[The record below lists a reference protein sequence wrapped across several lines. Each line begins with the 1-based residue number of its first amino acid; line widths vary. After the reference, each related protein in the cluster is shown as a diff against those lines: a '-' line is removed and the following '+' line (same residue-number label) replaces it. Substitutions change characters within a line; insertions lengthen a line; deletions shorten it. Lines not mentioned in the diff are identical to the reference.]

1 MPESVQPSPADLPRL
16 SEEADRI
23 LRAMRRIVRSV
34 TIHSKRLFRQTGLT
48 LPQTLCLR
56 AIDAAGD
63 KPVTAATIA
72 RQIQL
77 SPATI
82 TGILDRLERG
92 GMLQRERDSRDRR
105 KVYLKL
111 TAKGQQWLLSLPLS
125 LQDRVVQRLN
135 DLSEQERRDLLN
147 SLEQLV
153 DMIDA
158 SSLDASPL
166 LVPGE
171 DARQAAEEG

>member
-1 MPESVQPSPADLPRL
+1 MTESVQPSPADLPRL

-23 LRAMRRIVRSV
+23 LRAMRRIVRAV

-48 LPQTLCLR
+48 LPQILCLR

-63 KPVTAATIA
+63 EPVTAADIA
-72 RQIQL
+72 RQVQL

-92 GMLQRERDSRDRR
+92 GMLLRERDSRDRR
-105 KVYLKL
+105 KVYLSL
-111 TAKGQQWLLSLPLS
+111 TTRGQQWLTSLPLS
-125 LQDRVVQRLN
+125 LQDRVVQRLD
-135 DLSEQERRDLLN
+135 DLTEKERQVLVS

-153 DMIDA
+153 DIIDA

-171 DARQAAEEG
+171 DARAAAEE